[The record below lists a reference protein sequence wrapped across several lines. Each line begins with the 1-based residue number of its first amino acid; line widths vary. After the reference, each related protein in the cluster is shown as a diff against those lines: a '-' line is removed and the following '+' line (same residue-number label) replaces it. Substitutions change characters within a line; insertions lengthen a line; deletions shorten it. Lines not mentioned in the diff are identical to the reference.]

1 MVRCQNAAMTSGQTE
16 GGVGIAERPIEDSL
30 GQNPW
35 VCIVWDDPVN
45 TMMYVTHVFTTYF
58 HYPRQKAHQLMLQ
71 VHTEGRAAVSS
82 GTREAMETD
91 VQAMHGYGL
100 QASMDR
106 Q

>member
-1 MVRCQNAAMTSGQTE
+1 MTTGETQ
-16 GGVGIAERPIEDSL
+16 GGTAVVERPLDDPV

-45 TMMYVTHVFTTYF
+45 TMAYVTHVFATYF
-58 HYPRQKAHQLMLQ
+58 GFPRQKAERLMLQ
-71 VHTEGRAAVSS
+71 VHHEGRAAVSS

-100 QASMDR
+100 HASLDR

>member
-1 MVRCQNAAMTSGQTE
+1 MTTGQTE
-16 GGVGIAERPIEDSL
+16 GGVGVAERPLDETL

-45 TMMYVTHVFTTYF
+45 TTVYVTHVFSTYF
-58 HYPRQKAHQLMLQ
+58 GYPKEKAERLMLQ
-71 VHTEGRAAVSS
+71 VHHEGRAAVSA
-82 GTREAMETD
+82 GNREAMETD

-100 QASMDR
+100 QASLDR